1 MTSFN
6 CYNFFTFSILF
17 LSCLVSFGFSLYSP
31 SSSVVDLT
39 PSTFDEK
46 VLDSKTVWIVEFY
59 APWCGHCKS
68 FAVEYQK
75 AADALKGIVKVGA
88 VDADAHGSLGSKFGI
103 RGFPTVKIFV
113 PGKSSPIDYQ
123 GPRTAKGVVDAAF
136 RELRKIVDDRVD
148 GREGKSKSSGGKN
161 NVIEVTD
168 SNFKETVLQSKEPF
182 LLEFFAPWCG
192 HCKNLEPIWKQ
203 VADELAEDEAP
214 VKIGA
219 LDATVHTISAN
230 EYGIKGFPTIKLF
243 IDGQVEDYEGG
254 RSRTDILDYIKSK
267 IADRVPPPEI
277 KQITSEKT
285 LTDSCGK
292 AQLCVISFLP
302 HILDCDSK
310 CRNDYLEVLKQI
322 SEKHKKYG
330 YLWAES
336 VAQPKLEE
344 SLGVGGFGYPAMVA
358 LNIRKMKYSTLR
370 GSFSV
375 EGVHEFLRDL
385 SYGKGSSVPV
395 PGAKLPTI
403 DTTDPWDGKDGEL
416 PTISPSDEL

>member
-1 MTSFN
+1 MTSF
-6 CYNFFTFSILF
+6 SINLI
-17 LSCLVSFGFSLYSP
+17 LVSTLVVCLGQFGFSLYSP

-39 PSTFDEK
+39 PANFDDK
-46 VLDSKTVWIVEFY
+46 VLDSKTIWIVEFF

-68 FAVEYQK
+68 FAPEYQK
-75 AADALKGIVKVGA
+75 AAEALKGVVKVGA
-88 VDADAHGSLGSKFGI
+88 VDADAHGSLGQKYGI
-103 RGFPTVKIFV
+103 RGFPTIKIFI

-123 GPRTAKGVVDAAF
+123 GARTAKGLVDAAF
-136 RELRKIVDDRVD
+136 RELRQIVDERVD
-148 GREGKSKSSGGKN
+148 GGQSKSKSSGGKN

-168 SNFKETVLQSKEPF
+168 ANFKEKVLESKEPF

-192 HCKNLEPIWKQ
+192 HCKNLEPVWRS
-203 VADELAEDEAP
+203 VADELAEEGAP

-219 LDATVHTISAN
+219 LDATVNTITAN

-243 IDGQVEDYEGG
+243 VDGQAEDYEGG
-254 RSRTDILDYIKSK
+254 RSRTDILEYVKAK

-277 KQITSEKT
+277 VQITKESV
-285 LTDSCGK
+285 LTDYCGK
-292 AQLCVISFLP
+292 AQLCVVSFLP

-310 CRNDYLEVLKQI
+310 CRNDYLNVLKQI

-330 YLWAES
+330 YLWAEA

-344 SLGVGGFGYPAMVA
+344 ALGVGGFGYPALVA

-375 EGVHEFLRDL
+375 DGVHEFLRDL

-403 DTTDPWDGKDGEL
+403 ESIEPWDGKDGEL
-416 PTISPSDEL
+416 PTVSPSDEL